1 MGALLISVSVTD
13 NATPAISRV
22 RTFLQGEDVKQL
34 VGQMAVNAFG
44 VNFDNKNQISNALG
58 GPRTNYY
65 SDARKATSFEVSGDT
80 VTIAV
85 KQVGIS
91 LHYYGG
97 TVTPIRTKY
106 LTIPA
111 RPECHGKRASD
122 FPDLIVLWGRKGPYG
137 LGLLE
142 KVGIGTVGASKPN
155 STVYFWLVKKATI
168 APDPTVIPEDS
179 ALLDPIAEKLGQVAE
194 RRFNEEGDSE

>member
-1 MGALLISVSVTD
+1 MSALFLSVTVTD
-13 NATPAISRV
+13 NATPAIGRV
-22 RTFLQGEDVKQL
+22 REFLQGDDVKQL
-34 VGQMAVNAFG
+34 VGRMAVNAFG
-44 VNFDNKNQISNALG
+44 VNFENKNQTPNALG

-65 SDARKATSFEVSGDT
+65 SDARKSTKFEVSGDT
-80 VTIAV
+80 ITISV
-85 KQVGIS
+85 SQVGIA

-122 FPDLIVLWGRKGPYG
+122 FPDLVVLWGRKGPYG

-142 KVGIGTVGASKPN
+142 KVGIGTIGASKPN
-155 STVYFWLVKKATI
+155 STVYFWLVKKASI
-168 APDPTVIPEDS
+168 APDPTIIPEES
-179 ALLDPIAEKLGQVAE
+179 AIMEPIAEKLSEVTE
-194 RRFNEEGDSE
+194 RRFNEEGSSE